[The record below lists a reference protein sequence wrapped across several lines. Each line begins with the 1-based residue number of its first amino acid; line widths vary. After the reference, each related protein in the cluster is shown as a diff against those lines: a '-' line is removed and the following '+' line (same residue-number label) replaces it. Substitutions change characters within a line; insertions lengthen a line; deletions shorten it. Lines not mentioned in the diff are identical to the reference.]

1 MACSV
6 SYGSFPSLI
15 SCSVSC
21 PPDFCCYL
29 TTPFSLN
36 EHFVN
41 IPHLDAPKERN
52 IFPLCRRPDCPAPT
66 TFGLADCIIFFKFCL
81 FVAFLAKCGRDGNS
95 VSCSYKFLLLPVTSL
110 KRWGKKEVIEDKD
123 LKPVTVWGLLTLE
136 SSFHVQNKFLSIVMK
151 QLHDSLNCSCQ
162 NIYESIYLSFYPV
175 ISWNMPSNIQ
185 DWYF

>member
-21 PPDFCCYL
+21 PPDFSCYL

-66 TFGLADCIIFFKFCL
+66 TFGLAGCIIFFKKKSVSLLHFWL
-81 FVAFLAKCGRDGNS
+81 NVQER
-95 VSCSYKFLLLPVTSL
+95 VSCSYKFLLLHVTSL
-110 KRWGKKEVIEDKD
+110 KRWGEKEVIEDKD
-123 LKPVTVWGLLTLE
+123 LKLVT
-136 SSFHVQNKFLSIVMK
+136 M
-151 QLHDSLNCSCQ
+151 
-162 NIYESIYLSFYPV
+162 
-175 ISWNMPSNIQ
+175 
-185 DWYF
+185 